1 MNDTADEPSL
11 PVDKSAYGHP
21 YTIRRYTRWVDLGS
35 RPIDQAKSKASL
47 VYERLSEAIFNGSL
61 APLDRLNADEIARQL
76 GVSKIPVRE
85 ALQRLESQGLVVQSP
100 WASAIVAPL
109 SAEEWQGI
117 HIARVA
123 LEPIAARLAAER
135 RSSHTI
141 NTLDAIHAR
150 MTEALAA
157 EKLGALA
164 QDNREFHSTIA
175 SAAGYGILAGLIEST
190 LLHVIRYRSA
200 SPLSADRWTILL
212 DEHRGIIEAIRDGS
226 ADLAE
231 TRARDHVNEPFL
243 LGAGTP
249 DNATAG

>member
-1 MNDTADEPSL
+1 
-11 PVDKSAYGHP
+11 
-21 YTIRRYTRWVDLGS
+21 VDLDS

-61 APLDRLNADEIARQL
+61 APLDRLNADEIARKL
-76 GVSKIPVRE
+76 SVSKIPVRE
-85 ALQRLESQGLVVQSP
+85 ALQRLELQGLVVQSP

-123 LEPIAARLAAER
+123 LEPIAARLAAEK

-141 NTLDAIHAR
+141 STLNTIHDR
-150 MTEALAA
+150 MTDELAA
-157 EKLGALA
+157 GNLGSLA
-164 QDNREFHSTIA
+164 QHNREFHSTIA

-200 SPLSADRWTILL
+200 SPLSADRWAILVN
-212 DEHRGIIEAIRDGS
+212 EHGGIIEAIRDGS
-226 ADLAE
+226 TDLAE
-231 TRARDHVNEPFL
+231 SRARDHVNEPFL
-243 LGAGTP
+243 LGTDTP
-249 DNATAG
+249 DKAAAG